1 MSSSSSRPRTTP
13 RLRGSEPCTQTPEGG
28 RAPLALGSRA
38 IVICRKP
45 EVAGSAQVR
54 EQLASL
60 STLSNL
66 CVFFE
71 RRQERHSCFLLNAF
85 MSMEMRGLSK
95 FNYGTGCRHVS
106 IRGNESSKKD
116 LREKLIQMRKSCSSG
131 AGGLGCESGGSVWGA
146 VGTGAWAL
154 APQPA
159 GLPGTEQPPSWPGAW
174 SPGFHADRPCGPP
187 AWLPH
192 PCVALGAPPS
202 TSGRSWPQVDANG
215 ARQSRY
221 HLGASRALVCVFSQE
236 NAGPCHHCPGQR
248 GLQLPH
254 VLPTSLLT
262 GGHPR
267 GAQVLAPCPSP
278 RNTLGTQGSTFATM
292 KVNQ

>member
-131 AGGLGCESGGSVWGA
+131 AGGLGCESGGSMWGRSGPGPGPWLRSPLGSLGRSSPQA
-146 VGTGAWAL
+146 GREPGVRVFTQTTRADPRPGSRTHAWHSGLLQARAGGAGHKWMLMAL
-154 APQPA
+154 GRVAIIRELQ
-159 GLPGTEQPPSWPGAW
+159 GLWSVCFPRKMLGPVITALGRGACSFRTCCPPPS
-174 SPGFHADRPCGPP
+174 
-187 AWLPH
+187 
-192 PCVALGAPPS
+192 
-202 TSGRSWPQVDANG
+202 
-215 ARQSRY
+215 
-221 HLGASRALVCVFSQE
+221 
-236 NAGPCHHCPGQR
+236 
-248 GLQLPH
+248 
-254 VLPTSLLT
+254 
-262 GGHPR
+262 
-267 GAQVLAPCPSP
+267 
-278 RNTLGTQGSTFATM
+278 
-292 KVNQ
+292 